1 MSLIESEIAS
11 ELVRPDIVRI
21 QHVSKRFVMRR
32 DNSLKERLVTLGR
45 LGRRHREEFWALRD
59 LDVTIAA
66 GTTVGL
72 IGHNGSGKSTL
83 LKVIGGIIDPTEGS
97 VLRRGRIAALL
108 ELGAGF
114 HPDLTGRE
122 NVFLNASILGLSR
135 AETEAQLDDIL
146 AFASIGEFIDTQVK
160 FYSSGMY
167 VRLAFAVAVHTDPD
181 LLLVDEVLA
190 VGDEAFQRKCMD
202 KIRSFQQEGR
212 TIVLVTHSLGQVV
225 ELCDRAILLNR
236 GEIVLDGSPR
246 DAVKQFRDILEER
259 RLDDLAGRDHAPDTD
274 KDQDEE
280 EVTLFDVTNPAAI
293 VVDPGADGEL
303 MAGGELRVEFE
314 FHSALE
320 VEGLMLAIGIDNT
333 KGQVAYSTTTRLLNQ
348 PLEPHVGKRHAT
360 FLIPDTRF
368 GPGKYFVNISVI
380 DQTGVHL
387 YDWPQSCS
395 FDVHDYVVSFG
406 MVHMEPAFTIASG

>member
-1 MSLIESEIAS
+1 MTTTE
-11 ELVRPDIVRI
+11 RPDLIRVNS
-21 QHVSKRFVMRR
+21 VSKRFVVRK

-45 LGRRHREEFWALRD
+45 AGRRHREDFWALK
-59 LDVTIAA
+59 DVDITIGA

-83 LKVIGGIIDPTEGS
+83 LKVIGGIIDPTMGDVE
-97 VLRRGRIAALL
+97 RRGRVAALL

-135 AETEAQLDDIL
+135 DETEARLDDIL

-202 KIRSFQQEGR
+202 KIRSFQDEGR

-225 ELCDRAILLNR
+225 ELCDRAVLLHH
-236 GEIVLDGSPR
+236 GEVKFDGDPR
-246 DAVKQFRDILEER
+246 RA
-259 RLDDLAGRDHAPDTD
+259 
-274 KDQDEE
+274 
-280 EVTLFDVTNPAAI
+280 VTLFRDFLEEQRLEDGAGPTSTPGEALATHSITSVTAAI
-293 VVDPGADGEL
+293 EGREIGEPGIPGDSVSIAATFDSRETLPDWICAIQIDDTMGRKVFG
-303 MAGGELRVEFE
+303 AGTNKL
-314 FHSALE
+314 
-320 VEGLMLAIGIDNT
+320 GLD
-333 KGQVAYSTTTRLLNQ
+333 
-348 PLEPHVGKRHAT
+348 LEPLTSETTVRLTLPNVK
-360 FLIPDTRF
+360 F
-368 GPGKYFVNISVI
+368 GAGKYFVNVSLLDSV
-380 DQTGVHL
+380 GRHL
-387 YDWPQSCS
+387 ADMPSATS
-395 FDVHDYVVSFG
+395 FDISDVLPTTGLVATEAHYSVGD
-406 MVHMEPAFTIASG
+406 